1 MKLFVTFAFVVSLF
15 ALTGCDE
22 SGAGAEERIEN
33 AEGETATIDLE
44 GETATPPFAV
54 AGDLEGLMLTYFD
67 DEGAH
72 TAPSRDEIPEASRD
86 RVRVDSLNLAPDQR
100 LDPDY
105 VYIADVRHE
114 VEGAYPVRKLHRDAL
129 EQIIDRA
136 TGATAR
142 RAEAAQQAELAQAA
156 GDPADADIIIYGAE
170 WCGACKSAASYLR
183 GRGVAFVERD
193 VEQDPGARAEMQ
205 RKAQAA
211 GVRPSGIPV
220 IDFRGTILTGF
231 DRSAM
236 ERLLSQGARA
246 I

>member
-1 MKLFVTFAFVVSLF
+1 MKSLLASTFLVTLAAL
-15 ALTGCDE
+15 AGCDDAPAAGGDENETAEGQPALDLTGE
-22 SGAGAEERIEN
+22 VAQ
-33 AEGETATIDLE
+33 
-44 GETATPPFAV
+44 PPFAV
-54 AGDLEGLMLTYFD
+54 SGDLDGLMLTYFD
-67 DEGAH
+67 AEGAH
-72 TAPSRDEIPEASRD
+72 VAEGRDAIPEASRD
-86 RVRVDSLNLAPDQR
+86 RVRVDSLNLAPSER

-105 VYIADVRHE
+105 VYVADVRHE
-114 VEGAYPVRKLHRDAL
+114 VDGAYPVRKLHRDAL
-129 EQIIDRA
+129 EQVIDQA

-142 RAEAAQQAELAQAA
+142 RAEAQQAALAQAG
-156 GDPADADIIIYGAE
+156 GDEDADIIIYGAE

-205 RKAQAA
+205 QKAQAA
-211 GVRPSGIPV
+211 GVQPSGIPV